1 MKARICTRCGESL
14 REKHGELSCPYCGA
28 TYSVEDEQKTLEE
41 MLEEHKRAIWA
52 TRKRILWDEIHK
64 KFPSKN
70 AIVSAARSV
79 LESYDEDLLAR
90 FFLAVH
96 DSDPNAVISFLSS
109 PKSSFDLVSAREIA
123 AIMVKSLEPT
133 NMLAFKTFVENNFEG
148 EEYVSLMN
156 QIEKETEKIEDGTYV
171 TNLPRDIFL
180 AYSSLDMD
188 QVVEMDRYL
197 EDAGFS
203 VFCALKNL
211 RKGKGA
217 AERYEAAL
225 QDAMKH
231 CRVFVFLSSHN
242 SRRLN
247 CDAISKEIPFVLDH
261 LPEMERI
268 HFRLDESGEI
278 KQAVAIYLKEFDDG
292 REWCRDKDDL
302 VARIVAMK
310 RKDASKAAAPT
321 RGKKQ
326 AEPEKEQEEEP
337 VSNYIATLHPGMDG
351 VRFSGKTLVSYE
363 GDERRVLIGPEFNEI
378 TRGAFK
384 SAKGVEEIDTGS
396 SVRILEEF
404 SFDSIPSLKRLII
417 GPAVGEIRGG
427 VFTRTPALEEIVVDK
442 RNRDFKTVGGAL
454 LSADET
460 RIYRY
465 PPQQKGDRYAVPRK
479 TRVIEVGAFSGAQYL
494 ETVEFPDGL
503 REIRNG
509 AFVQCPKLRTVF
521 IPLSVETMG
530 KHVFSECPKLHID
543 VEAKSYPSGWDS
555 TYNGQAFASFGKR
568 R

>member
-1 MKARICTRCGESL
+1 MKARICTRCGEPL
-14 REKHGELSCPYCGA
+14 HEKHGELSCPYCGA
-28 TYSVEDEQKTLEE
+28 TYSFEDEQKTLEE
-41 MLEEHKRAIWA
+41 MLEEHKRATWA

-64 KFPSKN
+64 KFPSKD
-70 AIVSAARSV
+70 AIVAAARSV

-96 DSDPNAVISFLSS
+96 DADPNAVISFLSS

-123 AIMVKSLEPT
+123 AFMVKSLEPT

-171 TNLPRDIFL
+171 TNLPRDVFL

-247 CDAISKEIPFVLDH
+247 CDAISKEIPFVLDN

-268 HFRLDESGEI
+268 HFRLDESGEV

-292 REWCRDKDDL
+292 REWCRDKEDL
-302 VARIVAMK
+302 VARIVAIK
-310 RKDASKAAAPT
+310 RKDASKAATPT

-326 AEPEKEQEEEP
+326 AEPREEQEEEP
-337 VSNYIATLHPGMDG
+337 VSNYVATLHPGMAG

-384 SAKGVEEIDTGS
+384 SAKCVEEIDTGS

-417 GPAVGEIRGG
+417 GPAVDEIRGG

-465 PPQQKGDRYAVPRK
+465 PPQQKGDRYAVPMK
-479 TRVIEVGAFSGAQYL
+479 TRIIEVGAFSGAQYL

-509 AFVQCPKLRTVF
+509 AFVQCPNLRTVF

-543 VEAKSYPSGWDS
+543 VEAKSYPSGWDY